1 MTGSSRSSPG
11 KAPGKGSAKAGGK
24 TTGAGRF
31 QKGQSGNPSGRP
43 KKPTAQ
49 PRSFAIDVVIDR
61 TLTLTR
67 DGVPRE
73 ITMEE
78 ALQHRTYQ
86 DAIAGKRMAERQVL
100 KWIRKRE
107 AWFAKEVAAKTQTT
121 YEWKTSLDPDNAD
134 AALLIL
140 GIARPDASWASD
152 PYYEDDEGRRMRLLL
167 EPWAVQKAIGRRRGA
182 ASFESRDV
190 TDILRCTRDSDTLD
204 WPAGSRK

>member
-1 MTGSSRSSPG
+1 MTGSSRSPG

-24 TTGAGRF
+24 TTGVGRF
-31 QKGQSGNPSGRP
+31 QKGQSGNPNGRP
-43 KKPTAQ
+43 KKPPAQ
-49 PRSFAIDVVIDR
+49 PRPSAIDVVIDR

-86 DAIAGKRMAERQVL
+86 DAITGKRMAEREVL

-107 AWFAKEVAAKTQTT
+107 AWFAKEAAPKTQKPF
-121 YEWKTSLDPDNAD
+121 EWKISADPDNAD

-152 PYYEDDEGRRMRLLL
+152 PYYDHEKGRRMRLLL
-167 EPWAVQKAIGRRRGA
+167 EPWAVQKAIDRRRRA
-182 ASFESRDV
+182 AAFESRDV
-190 TDILRCTRDSDTLD
+190 TDILRCTRDEDTLD
-204 WPAGSRK
+204 WPAGSRR